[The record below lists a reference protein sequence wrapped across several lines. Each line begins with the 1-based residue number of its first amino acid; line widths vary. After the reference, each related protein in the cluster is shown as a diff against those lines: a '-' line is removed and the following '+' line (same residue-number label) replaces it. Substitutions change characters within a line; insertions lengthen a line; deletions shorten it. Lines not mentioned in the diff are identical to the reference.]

1 MWEGQERRSQDSKLA
16 RALVAM
22 KSQADA
28 REAELK
34 AVSRLRRRSRARLR
48 ETLNELR
55 AQERQL
61 LGALGARSIQR

>member
-1 MWEGQERRSQDSKLA
+1 MWEGPERRSQDSKLA

-34 AVSRLRRRSRARLR
+34 AVPRLRRRSRARLR
-48 ETLNELR
+48 ETLDELR
-55 AQERQL
+55 AQERRL